1 MLSKKSIM
9 GKHKQVACEICFKYM
24 RSDNLKR
31 HYQNKHILSCFTSS
45 STKQTTEKCVR
56 PCLQSRKKF
65 KDGEAPDIK
74 RNGGND
80 SDSYKHRPSQ
90 NQSQTQQYPSA
101 KELNQITLYSRYR
114 FKPESKLKE
123 YLYIKTNIK
132 RSYYMLVEILEDL
145 KVIVRSEKLYDPKN
159 PSIIMC
165 DPDLEIALN
174 MKDLHVTE
182 VREQILKQ
190 LTLLRQ
196 QSWRENFNAFISKS
210 KSTSASSRPPA
221 KTTNVPT
228 TLVPDTEAKYI
239 VKPSLMGLLRSEC
252 EEKDR
257 TKAAFKFE
265 EVVNLLFRYLNR
277 RKDTLFDSRNIKV
290 ARVHLDPLGRVLGGI
305 VRFHRCRAENL
316 LKAQLSPVNPV
327 APP

>member
-1 MLSKKSIM
+1 MLLKHTQTLFILVYIQLSYRKDLERIIM
-9 GKHKQVACEICFKYM
+9 GKHKQAACEICFKHM

-80 SDSYKHRPSQ
+80 SGSYKHHPSQ
-90 NQSQTQQYPSA
+90 NQSQTQQYTSA

-132 RSYYMLVEILEDL
+132 RSYYLLVEIMEKI

-165 DPDLEIALN
+165 DPNLETALN
-174 MKDLHVTE
+174 VKDLHVTE
-182 VREQILKQ
+182 VRHQILKH
-190 LTLLRQ
+190 LTLVRHQNWQLNYN
-196 QSWRENFNAFISKS
+196 SCFIKRGDISI
-210 KSTSASSRPPA
+210 PPA
-221 KTTNVPT
+221 KTSNVT
-228 TLVPDTEAKYI
+228 TAQVPNKDVKYI
-239 VKPSLMGLLRSEC
+239 VKPLLMGLLRSEC
-252 EEKDR
+252 DEKDR
-257 TKAAFKFE
+257 TKAAFKFD
-265 EVVNLLFRYLNR
+265 EVLSLLFKYLLR
-277 RKDTLFDSRNIKV
+277 RRGTLFDSRNIKV
-290 ARVHLDPLGRVLGGI
+290 AS
-305 VRFHRCRAENL
+305 F
-316 LKAQLSPVNPV
+316 S
-327 APP
+327 

>member
-1 MLSKKSIM
+1 M

-132 RSYYMLVEILEDL
+132 RSYYMLVEI
-145 KVIVRSEKLYDPKN
+145 
-159 PSIIMC
+159 SI
-165 DPDLEIALN
+165 P
-174 MKDLHVTE
+174 
-182 VREQILKQ
+182 Q
-190 LTLLRQ
+190 
-196 QSWRENFNAFISKS
+196 
-210 KSTSASSRPPA
+210 
-221 KTTNVPT
+221 
-228 TLVPDTEAKYI
+228 
-239 VKPSLMGLLRSEC
+239 
-252 EEKDR
+252 
-257 TKAAFKFE
+257 
-265 EVVNLLFRYLNR
+265 
-277 RKDTLFDSRNIKV
+277 
-290 ARVHLDPLGRVLGGI
+290 
-305 VRFHRCRAENL
+305 
-316 LKAQLSPVNPV
+316 
-327 APP
+327 

>member
-1 MLSKKSIM
+1 M

-123 YLYIKTNIK
+123 YLFIKTKIR
-132 RSYYMLVEILEDL
+132 RSYYILVEILEHL
-145 KVIVRSEKLYDPKN
+145 VQISYK
-159 PSIIMC
+159 
-165 DPDLEIALN
+165 
-174 MKDLHVTE
+174 MKG
-182 VREQILKQ
+182 
-190 LTLLRQ
+190 
-196 QSWRENFNAFISKS
+196 
-210 KSTSASSRPPA
+210 
-221 KTTNVPT
+221 
-228 TLVPDTEAKYI
+228 Y
-239 VKPSLMGLLRSEC
+239 
-252 EEKDR
+252 
-257 TKAAFKFE
+257 
-265 EVVNLLFRYLNR
+265 LF
-277 RKDTLFDSRNIKV
+277 
-290 ARVHLDPLGRVLGGI
+290 
-305 VRFHRCRAENL
+305 
-316 LKAQLSPVNPV
+316 
-327 APP
+327 